1 MKKDNDMK
9 VAVYMRVGNKDQIT
23 GGSKEMS
30 FKELRRMSGMTQKE
44 FQDYF
49 GIPKR
54 NIEDWDRGVAKCKPY
69 LIDLMLYKLKKEGII
84 RGE

>member
-1 MKKDNDMK
+1 MKKDDDMK
-9 VAVYMRVGNKDQIT
+9 IAVYMRVGSKEQIT
-23 GGSKEMS
+23 GERAEMD
-30 FKELRRMSGMTQKE
+30 FKELRRLSGMTQKE

-69 LIDLMLYKLKKEGII
+69 LIDLMLYKLKNEGII
-84 RGE
+84 RDE